1 MIRCRTLSIE
11 HPVCL
16 TEAVKTAGGMTVN
29 CEQFNITGHPA
40 LSINAGFTTAA
51 ADDADVALP
60 VGLMI
65 VGKRFDDETV
75 LAYAK
80 CFETQRDSEKTA

>member
-1 MIRCRTLSIE
+1 M
-11 HPVCL
+11 
-16 TEAVKTAGGMTVN
+16 AGGMTVN

-40 LSINAGFTTAA
+40 LSINAGFTTDDDDD
-51 ADDADVALP
+51 DDAGVALP

-80 CFETQRDSEKTA
+80 CFETQRDTDKTA

>member
-1 MIRCRTLSIE
+1 MARPI
-11 HPVCL
+11 PVN
-16 TEAVKTAGGMTVN
+16 TK
-29 CEQFNITGHPA
+29 QFNITGHPA
-40 LSINAGFTTAA
+40 LSINAGFTTA
-51 ADDADVALP
+51 DDDDDDVALP